1 MYDSSMVG
9 GSMGMPSGPFN
20 PMVQMAAA
28 FMQQMQRKPG
38 QQDEVDITMQPQR
51 RRAPSPP
58 LALTGDPL
66 LALTENPIM
75 ALDNQAADDTVT
87 RPGPSVRSHA
97 EVVSAPRHD
106 ASGIQLPRKRNR
118 PEPLSGGVS
127 VDDLIIELTKSKKA
141 TAARASDDD
150 LPSEP
155 EDAAP
160 RQSSQRAAR
169 PRQSS
174 HVDGGSGDAAI
185 MKRPAA
191 AKPPAGHA
199 KAKVACADPAETL
212 DDVKRRLG
220 FIKGGPKKGPP
231 TPDLKNGGAISWNG
245 CRIYIKP
252 DHKTMRVVPLTLRY
266 DKKFTWPSKSDGK
279 NASEVWA
286 TVVKYCRDPSY
297 PCHFEERPI
306 NRK

>member
-1 MYDSSMVG
+1 
-9 GSMGMPSGPFN
+9 
-20 PMVQMAAA
+20 
-28 FMQQMQRKPG
+28 
-38 QQDEVDITMQPQR
+38 
-51 RRAPSPP
+51 
-58 LALTGDPL
+58 
-66 LALTENPIM
+66 M
-75 ALDNQAADDTVT
+75 ALGNQAADDTAT
-87 RPGPSVRSHA
+87 RPGSLVPSHE
-97 EVVSAPRHD
+97 EVVPASRHD
-106 ASGIQLPRKRNR
+106 ASGVQLPRKRSR
-118 PEPLSGGVS
+118 PEPLSDGVS
-127 VDDLIIELTKSKKA
+127 VDDLLNELTKSKKA
-141 TAARASDDD
+141 TAARASNDD

-155 EDAAP
+155 EGEVQ

-169 PRQSS
+169 PSS
-174 HVDGGSGDAAI
+174 HVDGGSGDAIATI

-231 TPDLKNGGAISWNG
+231 TPDLKNDGAISWNG
-245 CRIYIKP
+245 SRIYIKP